1 MATILIVEDSPRIAA
16 FVSKGLKRAGYQ
28 TQIASNGNQALPL
41 ALSGKFD
48 LILLDLGLPGMDGRE
63 VLKEIRTQ
71 AMQIPVIVVTAL
83 DNDEVREDV
92 LSLGA
97 QAFIVKPFRF
107 NSLLTCVRSHL
118 MEGVCSTLSDP
129 IRT

>member
-1 MATILIVEDSPRIAA
+1 MATILIVEDDSRIAS
-16 FVSKGLKRAGYQ
+16 FVSKGLKKAGYQ
-28 TQIASNGNQALPL
+28 TQIVLDGEQALPL

-48 LILLDLGLPGMDGRE
+48 LILLDLGLSGMDGRE
-63 VLKEIRTQ
+63 VLKEIRAQ
-71 AMQIPVIVVTAL
+71 AVQIPVIVVTAL

-97 QAFIVKPFRF
+97 QAFIAKPFRF

-118 MEGVCSTLSDP
+118 IEGVSTTP
-129 IRT
+129 QTQ

>member
-1 MATILIVEDSPRIAA
+1 MATILIVEDDSRIAA
-16 FVSKGLKRAGYQ
+16 FVSKGLEKAGYQ
-28 TQIASNGNQALPL
+28 TQVASDGNQVLPL

-48 LILLDLGLPGMDGRE
+48 LILLDLGLSGMDGRE

-71 AMQIPVIVVTAL
+71 AVQIPVIVVTAL

-97 QAFIVKPFRF
+97 QAFIAKPFRF
-107 NSLLTCVRSHL
+107 NSLLTCVRAHL
-118 MEGVCSTLSDP
+118 REGEISAPQTQ
-129 IRT
+129 